1 MPHFSAKAELYRT
14 EVRLTRFGQ
23 KNSPGPRYPRPGP
36 FLELVKTVMAEREP
50 DRLIYSITVPLEA
63 GFGKTELYYNDI
75 EAISKR
81 SDFPRA

>member
-1 MPHFSAKAELYRT
+1 
-14 EVRLTRFGQ
+14 
-23 KNSPGPRYPRPGP
+23 
-36 FLELVKTVMAEREP
+36 MAEREP